1 MVGSCDLG
9 SALCTMCGIAH
20 AVTASEAAMLFDT
33 DTLFRLEVIIAL
45 AVFTQG
51 LFVDEITV
59 FSPFVI
65 STK

>member
-1 MVGSCDLG
+1 
-9 SALCTMCGIAH
+9 MCGIAH